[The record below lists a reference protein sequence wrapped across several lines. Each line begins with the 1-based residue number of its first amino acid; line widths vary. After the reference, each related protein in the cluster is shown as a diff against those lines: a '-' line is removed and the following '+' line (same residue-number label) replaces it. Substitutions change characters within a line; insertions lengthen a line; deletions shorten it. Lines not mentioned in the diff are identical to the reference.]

1 MKENEN
7 GSINIMSL
15 LLFIAL
21 VIIVIMGVFMFKI
34 SNEKDI
40 EVKKS
45 EALQAEVDTL
55 KNNVNDL
62 QGKIDTISATINPN
76 TKSENKSEKDTSN
89 EEFEDVV
96 LDGKYRIVGEASE
109 QFWVFTKDGKAA
121 YSNINSTDIG
131 TYKTIKENY
140 VEINYTK
147 EKDYSDESGK
157 VKTSDTNRRDH
168 ITTEDGKIVIEF
180 ENGNKAQL
188 EKIGEAVTNIFE

>member
-15 LLFIAL
+15 LLIIAL
-21 VIIVIMGVFMFKI
+21 VIIVIMGVCMFKL
-34 SNEKDI
+34 SNEKQI
-40 EVKKS
+40 EVQKS
-45 EALQAEVDTL
+45 ESLQAEVNSL
-55 KNNVNDL
+55 KNNINDL

-76 TKSENKSEKDTSN
+76 TKSDNKSENDTSN
-89 EEFEDVV
+89 EEVEDVV

-109 QFWVFTKDGKAA
+109 QFWVFNKDGKAA
-121 YSNINSTDIG
+121 YSTVMTKDIG

-140 VEINYTK
+140 VEITYIK

-157 VKTSDTNRRDH
+157 AKESEINRREH
-168 ITTEDGKIVIEF
+168 ITIEDGKIVIEF

-188 EKIGEAVTNIFE
+188 EKIGEAVTNVFE

>member
-21 VIIVIMGVFMFKI
+21 VIIVIMGVCMFKI

-62 QGKIDTISATINPN
+62 QGKIDTISATINPDTTSN
-76 TKSENKSEKDTSN
+76 NKSEK
-89 EEFEDVV
+89 
-96 LDGKYRIVGEASE
+96 L
-109 QFWVFTKDGKAA
+109 
-121 YSNINSTDIG
+121 
-131 TYKTIKENY
+131 
-140 VEINYTK
+140 
-147 EKDYSDESGK
+147 
-157 VKTSDTNRRDH
+157 
-168 ITTEDGKIVIEF
+168 
-180 ENGNKAQL
+180 L
-188 EKIGEAVTNIFE
+188 L

>member
-62 QGKIDTISATINPN
+62 
-76 TKSENKSEKDTSN
+76 
-89 EEFEDVV
+89 
-96 LDGKYRIVGEASE
+96 
-109 QFWVFTKDGKAA
+109 
-121 YSNINSTDIG
+121 
-131 TYKTIKENY
+131 
-140 VEINYTK
+140 
-147 EKDYSDESGK
+147 
-157 VKTSDTNRRDH
+157 
-168 ITTEDGKIVIEF
+168 
-180 ENGNKAQL
+180 
-188 EKIGEAVTNIFE
+188 